1 MIEKEIILKETTEG
15 DLFFTIPDEV
25 LERLGWKE
33 GDDLKF
39 EERNGSVL
47 IKKIKYETIELEFDD
62 DELFKYM
69 KYAHQSGIT
78 FNQLCEDAVRSKLNE
93 IDSE

>member
-1 MIEKEIILKETTEG
+1 MEKQIILKETTDG
-15 DLFFTIPDEV
+15 DLFFTIPDEM

-47 IKKIKYETIELEFDD
+47 IRKVKYENIELEFDD
-62 DELFKYM
+62 KELLKYM
-69 KYAHQSGIT
+69 MVAHEKGIT
-78 FNQLCEDAVRSKLNE
+78 FNELCEEAIKAKLDELDSK
-93 IDSE
+93 

>member
-1 MIEKEIILKETTEG
+1 MEKQIILKENTDG
-15 DLFFTIPDEV
+15 DLFFTIPDEM

-47 IKKIKYETIELEFDD
+47 IRKVKYESVELEFDD
-62 DELFKYM
+62 EQLLKYM
-69 KYAHQSGIT
+69 KFAHENGIT
-78 FNQLCEDAVRSKLNE
+78 FNELCEEAIKANLNE
-93 IDSE
+93 TDSK